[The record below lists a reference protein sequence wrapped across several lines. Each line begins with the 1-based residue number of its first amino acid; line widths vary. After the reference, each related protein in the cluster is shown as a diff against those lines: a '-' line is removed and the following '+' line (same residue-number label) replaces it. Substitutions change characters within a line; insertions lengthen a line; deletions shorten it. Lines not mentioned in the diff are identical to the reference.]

1 MPEHTIQSNI
11 VKQLTI
17 FLRQRHETV
26 LEYIRLMDLMEKD
39 LAQGDVERLVSHS
52 TNEREVLNRLKALQR
67 AISSLR
73 EEHPA
78 ETQAKDARANTS
90 TDNTILEKQFQ
101 QLHETAVQKIFRNRS
116 RLDAALRTTGDE
128 ISRVRRARA
137 KTGRTSSTAK
147 TFYIDIER

>member
-1 MPEHTIQSNI
+1 MPEYTVQSNI
-11 VKQLTI
+11 VKQLTT
-17 FLRQRHETV
+17 FLNQRHETI
-26 LEYIRLMDLMEKD
+26 LEYNRLLDLMEKD
-39 LAQGDVERLVSHS
+39 LTQGDVERLVSHS
-52 TNEREVLNRLKALQR
+52 TTEREVLNRLKALQR

-73 EEHPA
+73 EDHPA
-78 ETQAKDARANTS
+78 ETQDNDTRGNAS
-90 TDNTILEKQFQ
+90 SDNTILEYQFQ

-147 TFYIDIER
+147 PFYVDLER